1 MRPKTLGS
9 YENEIL
15 KLRPLRFEKNCEKI
29 AKNREKIGL
38 VTSEMRNREKK
49 GNPELRR
56 AAAR

>member
-9 YENEIL
+9 YEKEIL
-15 KLRPLRFEKNCEKI
+15 KLRPICFEKNCEKI
-29 AKNREKIGL
+29 GIYRDKIGL

-49 GNPELRR
+49 RNPELRR